1 MLRVERGP
9 RQSFNLAY
17 RFAFPKLVPV
27 VKRGERAGVH
37 PIDIESPAQV
47 VDLVLQDARV
57 PSRCFKCF
65 FHSTFVQKFHS
76 DGARSGNKGGK
87 TRQAEAPLE
96 KLHRITSHFR
106 NSGIDDG
113 VKRHGPPVAFS
124 KLLCWKVL
132 VVFLA
137 VLDHSELQGKADL
150 GSGKPYA
157 RGVIHGLSHRLDQV
171 LNFLACNLS
180 GGQRTSLLPQD
191 RIPGLHDL
199 EFHADLDSRAHR
211 PSACAVQEIWILT
224 TGILAESGKFEENS

>member
-1 MLRVERGP
+1 MLRVKRGP

-37 PIDIESPAQV
+37 AIDIESPAQV

-76 DGARSGNKGGK
+76 DDARSGNKRGK

-96 KLHRITSHFR
+96 KLHRINTHFR

-113 VKRHGPPVAFS
+113 VKSHGTPCSA
-124 KLLCWKVL
+124 
-132 VVFLA
+132 
-137 VLDHSELQGKADL
+137 G
-150 GSGKPYA
+150 
-157 RGVIHGLSHRLDQV
+157 
-171 LNFLACNLS
+171 
-180 GGQRTSLLPQD
+180 TSWWYS
-191 RIPGLHDL
+191 
-199 EFHADLDSRAHR
+199 SRSSITA
-211 PSACAVQEIWILT
+211 
-224 TGILAESGKFEENS
+224 